1 MVLARAYSH
10 PVDPLIDGR
19 NREEMC
25 RFYQRRLVAMARKV
39 HARVPEGDT
48 SVEDLVGFGVI
59 GLLEAFDRYSPV
71 VGVGFEAF
79 AEYRI
84 RGAML
89 DALRTADTST
99 RRRRLAAKRIADAT
113 QKGQDSLGR
122 TPGHTEIAGILNVDM
137 DEYWRLRNMACP
149 ITLFPLEAS
158 FDSPDESTSALR
170 RIAAQEARVKLR
182 KAIEALPE
190 RERQVAILY
199 HGRGL
204 SLAEVGQVFGV
215 SASRI
220 CQILSAVCGKLRVT
234 LRDSID
240 GEGLSDES

>member
-1 MVLARAYSH
+1 MVLVRAYTLPSE
-10 PVDPLIDGR
+10 LRIDGR

-25 RFYQRRLVAMARKV
+25 RHYQRRLITMSRKV
-39 HARVPEGDT
+39 HARVPDGGT
-48 SVEDLVGFGVI
+48 SIEDLVGFGVV
-59 GLLEAFDRYSPV
+59 GLLEAFDRYSPSL
-71 VGVGFEAF
+71 GVEFEAY

-99 RRRRLAAKRIADAT
+99 RRRRQAAKRIADAT
-113 QKGQDSLGR
+113 KKGHAALGR
-122 TPGHTEIAGILNVDM
+122 DPTHGEIAAQLEVDM
-137 DEYWRLRNMACP
+137 DEYWRLCNMACP
-149 ITLFPLEAS
+149 VTVLRLDEV
-158 FDSPDESTSALR
+158 DDGPDNGASALR
-170 RIAAQEARVKLR
+170 RLAAREARLKLR
-182 KAIEALPE
+182 AAVEALPE
-190 RERQVAILY
+190 REKQIAILY

-240 GEGLSDES
+240 GDGISDES